1 MTQISA
7 PEALFKHALDVMC
20 VAGFDGLFRSV
31 NPAWQDTV
39 GFDQTYLLTTPF
51 MELVHPDDQQPTH
64 LAINK
69 LKHGLKVID
78 FENRVR
84 HKKGHYVWI
93 QWRAH
98 ISQGD
103 LDLFYAIG
111 RDITEAKK
119 RALRAENDIRL
130 LEMAENTAHVGHWHL
145 NTETGLLKWSNEV
158 YNIYGRRP
166 NKADISLDDFL
177 DGFIGSDRAL
187 VWAQI
192 EDAIRSG
199 SDVHT
204 DARLLRDDNAIC
216 HVSVRAVCEKDDHD
230 KVISLFGVIQ
240 DITVEKQHHESLR
253 SKEELMSMAFR
264 ATSDGIWDWDLQTDQ
279 VWYSPQWKAQL
290 GYADDEISNRFES
303 WADLICDEDREKALD
318 ELERHFRKETPRFE
332 MIQRL
337 RHKDGHYVF
346 ILSRA
351 EALRNEQGQAIRL
364 VGAHTDITEM
374 KQLEQAK
381 SEFTSIVSH
390 ELRTPLTAIH
400 GALGLLSNT
409 LSKDLPPQVKSLI
422 EIANNNS
429 NRLIL
434 LVNDILDM
442 EKLRSARMD
451 FDIRPLLIDDLL
463 ARAIESHQAYAS
475 QFKVTLDHQLNTAQP
490 HALADSNRLMQVISN
505 LLSNAIK
512 FSEEGGTVRLTTDC
526 KDDSVII
533 SVVDSGRGIPKAL
546 QKKVFDKFV
555 QADSSDQRA
564 KGGTGLGLSIAKA
577 LVENMKGKIT
587 LKSIE
592 GKGSTFSVSLPAA
605 PEDTL

>member
-1 MTQISA
+1 MTRLND
-7 PEALFKHALDVMC
+7 PEALFKYALDLMC
-20 VAGFDGLFRSV
+20 IAGTDGVFRNV
-31 NPAWQDTV
+31 NPAWIDTL
-39 GFDQTYLLTTPF
+39 GFDEAFLLEAPF
-51 MELVHPDDQQPTH
+51 MDLVHPEDRDATH
-64 LAINK
+64 LALNK
-69 LKHGLKVID
+69 LEHGLKVID

-84 HKKGHYVWI
+84 HKQGHYIWV

-98 ISQGD
+98 ISED
-103 LDLFYAIG
+103 DHTLFYAIG
-111 RDITEAKK
+111 RDITKAKRK
-119 RALRAENDIRL
+119 ALRTENDIRL

-145 NTETGLLKWSNEV
+145 NTQTGLLKWSNEV
-158 YNIYGRRP
+158 YNIYGRKP
-166 NKADISLDDFL
+166 NTADISLDDF
-177 DGFIGSDRAL
+177 IGAFVGADRAV
-187 VWAQI
+187 VWTQV
-192 EDAIRSG
+192 ENAIRNG
-199 SDVHT
+199 TDIQT
-204 DARLLRDDNAIC
+204 DARLLRDDNATC
-216 HVSVRAVCEKDDHD
+216 YVSVRAVCEKDDHD
-230 KVISLFGVIQ
+230 KVVGLFGIIQ

-279 VWYSPQWKAQL
+279 VWFSPQWKAQL
-290 GYADDEISNRFES
+290 GYTDEEISNSFES
-303 WADLICDEDREKALD
+303 WADLICDEDREKAMD
-318 ELERHFRKETPRFE
+318 ELERHFRGETPRFE
-332 MIQRL
+332 MVQRL
-337 RHKDGHYVF
+337 RHKDGHYIF

-351 EALRNEQGQAIRL
+351 EALRNEQGQPIRL

-409 LSKDLPPQVKSLI
+409 MSKDLPPPVKNLV

-442 EKLRSARMD
+442 EKLQSARMD
-451 FDIRPLLIDDLL
+451 FNITSVAVEELLSL
-463 ARAIESHQAYAS
+463 ALKNHQAYAS
-475 QFKVTLDHQLNTAQP
+475 QYKVTLTLAPQVPPSSLYV
-490 HALADSNRLMQVISN
+490 LADSDRLMQVISN

-512 FSEEGGTVRLTTDC
+512 FSNEGGTVTLTTDC
-526 KDDSVII
+526 KDGQVVISI
-533 SVVDSGRGIPKAL
+533 LDTGRGIPKSL
-546 QKKVFDKFV
+546 QKKVFDKFI

-577 LVENMKGKIT
+577 LIEKMDGKIA

-592 GKGSTFSVSLPAA
+592 GKGSTFSVTLPEA
-605 PEDTL
+605 